1 MSSDPRHSV
10 RIVTPC
16 IGVCSTALGDSV
28 CRGCKRFNHEVI
40 RWNTYSEPEKQ
51 CVDKRLE
58 QLLSQVMQGKFVIF
72 DEGLLRWQIH
82 TQQIRIYVSRD
93 MYCALFELLRAG
105 AGQIRAP
112 KEFGFDVRSEYA
124 GQSLFALREQ
134 VDREFYVLS
143 EVYYERHVG
152 PLVQV
157 SS

>member
-1 MSSDPRHSV
+1 MTSNPHHPQ

-16 IGVCSTALGDSV
+16 IGVCSTAIGDSV

-40 RWNTYSEPEKQ
+40 NWNGYNEDEKQ
-51 CVDKRLE
+51 SVDRRLE
-58 QLLSQVMQGKFVIF
+58 QLLSRVMQGKFVIE

-82 TQQIRIYVSRD
+82 TQQIRIYPYRD

-105 AGQIRAP
+105 AGQIREP
-112 KEFGFDVRSEYA
+112 KQFGFDVLPEYQ

-134 VDREFYVLS
+134 VDKEFYVLS
-143 EVYYERHVG
+143 EIYYERHIG

-157 SS
+157 SQ

>member
-1 MSSDPRHSV
+1 MSSDLHHQ

-40 RWNTYSEPEKQ
+40 RWNGYSEPEKQ
-51 CVDKRLE
+51 SVDKRLE
-58 QLLSQVMQGKFVIF
+58 QLLSQVMQGKFTIF

-82 TQQIRIYVSRD
+82 TQQIRIYPYRD

-105 AGQIRAP
+105 AGQIRDP
-112 KEFGFDVRSEYA
+112 RQFGFEPLAEYE

-143 EVYYERHVG
+143 EVYYERHIG

-157 SS
+157 SQ